1 MILTRLLHRGCV
13 FHFIETSFKYKYP
26 ETSGVLNLYKLK
38 RPINMTKVKATVMN
52 SADMRRSIRR
62 LAHEIIER
70 NHGVENLGIVGVRT
84 RGVYIAKR
92 IFDLIR
98 EIEGEPLGLGTLDTT
113 LYRDDFRIRKVGP
126 GVQVTDIPF
135 EMDNSTIILVDDVLY
150 TGRTSRAA
158 LDALMDYGRP
168 GRVQL
173 AVLVDRGHRELPI
186 KADFVGKNIPT
197 SFGENV
203 QVHVE
208 EIDNV
213 DEVTL
218 VEEKEVL

>member
-1 MILTRLLHRGCV
+1 
-13 FHFIETSFKYKYP
+13 
-26 ETSGVLNLYKLK
+26 
-38 RPINMTKVKATVMN
+38 MTKVKATVMD

-70 NHGVENLGIVGVRT
+70 NHGIENLGIVGVRT
-84 RGVYIAKR
+84 RGVYIAQR

-135 EMDNSTIILVDDVLY
+135 EMDNATIILVDDVLY

-218 VEEKEVL
+218 VEEKEVM